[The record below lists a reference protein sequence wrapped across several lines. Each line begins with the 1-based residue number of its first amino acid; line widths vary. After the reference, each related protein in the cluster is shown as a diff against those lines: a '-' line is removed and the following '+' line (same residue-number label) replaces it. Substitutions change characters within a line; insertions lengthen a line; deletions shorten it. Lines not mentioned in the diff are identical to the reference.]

1 MLRIL
6 LLIAVVLQG
15 LQLSA
20 QNDSLLL
27 LFDQRRI
34 EDQQKGMLVLGTW
47 SVGNI
52 STALVQQGNST
63 GEDRYF
69 YQMNAL
75 WNSVNLGIASMG
87 YLSALREEASTDPM
101 GVLKKQLKLEKSLLF
116 NTGLDV
122 AYMATGGFL
131 LERARNTAPGKSH
144 DQLRGYGRSIVL
156 QGAFLLL
163 FDSSFYFIESKSSGE
178 LQQYLQFFYASPSG
192 IGFKK
197 SF

>member
-1 MLRIL
+1 MMRIL

-15 LQLSA
+15 FQLSA
-20 QNDSLLL
+20 QQDSLLH

-34 EDQQKGMLVLGTW
+34 EDQQKGMLVLGAW

-52 STALVQQGNST
+52 GTALIQQKKTT

-69 YQMNAL
+69 HQMNAL
-75 WNSVNLGIASMG
+75 WNSVNLTIASMG
-87 YLSALREEASTDPM
+87 YLSALREEASTEPM
-101 GVLKKQLKLEKSLLF
+101 SVLKRQLKLEKSLLF
-116 NTGLDV
+116 NTGLDM
-122 AYMATGGFL
+122 AYMAAGGFL

-163 FDSSFYFIESKSSGE
+163 FDSSFYIIESRSSSE
-178 LQQYLQFFYASPSG
+178 LQQYLQLFYASPSG